1 MKNTSNDLF
10 VTTAIFN
17 TRSRPKRKTIGAR
30 TSVAGL
36 IFFFSTVSPSLS
48 FSDKLLFLAF
58 SEMIFLLSVFPIWVG
73 DSDDTVLV
81 CVIISF
87 EGKK

>member
-17 TRSRPKRKTIGAR
+17 TRSRPKRRTIGAR

-36 IFFFSTVSPSLS
+36 IFFFSVSLS
-48 FSDKLLFLAF
+48 FSDELLFFAH
-58 SEMIFLLSVFPIWVG
+58 SEMISLLSGFPIWVG
-73 DSDDTVLV
+73 DSGNAVLV

>member
-17 TRSRPKRKTIGAR
+17 ARSKPKRKTIGAR

-36 IFFFSTVSPSLS
+36 IFFFSVSPSLS
-48 FSDKLLFLAF
+48 FSDVLLFLAH
-58 SEMIFLLSVFPIWVG
+58 SEMISLLSDFPIWVG
-73 DSDDTVLV
+73 GIDAAVLV

>member
-10 VTTAIFN
+10 VTTAMFN
-17 TRSRPKRKTIGAR
+17 TRSRPKRKTSGAR

-36 IFFFSTVSPSLS
+36 IFFFSDIFPSLS
-48 FSDKLLFLAF
+48 FSDELLFLAH
-58 SEMIFLLSVFPIWVG
+58 SEMISLLSDFPIWVG
-73 DSDDTVLV
+73 DSGATVLV